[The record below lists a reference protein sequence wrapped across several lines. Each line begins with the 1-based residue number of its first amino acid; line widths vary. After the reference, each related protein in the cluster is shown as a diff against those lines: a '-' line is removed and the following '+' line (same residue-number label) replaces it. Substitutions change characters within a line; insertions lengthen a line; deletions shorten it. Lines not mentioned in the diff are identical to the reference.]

1 MVLVGLHPSEVLL
14 GVLRVV
20 LVVLHPS
27 EELPEDPV
35 ERQVDPVGLHPSEV
49 LPEDPAERQVDP
61 VGLHPLVERLEGPE
75 VPLVGQVVQVVNL
88 RPEALAGLHPS
99 EERRVGQEGMLGVH
113 WGVDQGVL
121 QKHQEVVLKRV
132 DLRLREGPVV
142 QVVGLQQVGQVVQV
156 VGLQQ
161 VGQVV
166 QVVGLQQVGPVV

>member
-27 EELPEDPV
+27 EELPEDP
-35 ERQVDPVGLHPSEV
+35 
-49 LPEDPAERQVDP
+49 AERQVDP
-61 VGLHPLVERLEGPE
+61 GGLHPSEERLEGPV
-75 VPLVGQVVQVVNL
+75 VPLVGQVVQVVDL
-88 RPEALAGLHPS
+88 RPEVLAELHPS
-99 EERRVGQEGMLGVH
+99 EERRVGLEGMLGVH

-132 DLRLREGPVV
+132 DLRLRVGP
-142 QVVGLQQVGQVVQV
+142 
-156 VGLQQ
+156 
-161 VGQVV
+161 VV